1 MIYIKR
7 AYEPPSPKDGRRFLI
22 DRLWPRG
29 TSKDALRIEAWLKD
43 LAPSDAL
50 RRFFQHDPAKWAEFR
65 KRYLAELRAQA
76 AGLRELVAAARAGTV
91 TLVYGARDELHNNAV
106 VVRDYLTRR
115 VRTSARRASSRSHAG

>member
-7 AYEPPSPKDGRRFLI
+7 AYEPPSAEDGRRFLI

-29 TSKDALRIEAWLKD
+29 TSKDTLRIEAWLKE

-50 RRFFQHDPAKWAEFR
+50 RQFFQHDPAKWPAFR
-65 KRYLAELRAQA
+65 KRYLAELRARP
-76 AGLRELVAAARAGTV
+76 AGLDELVAAARAGPV

-115 VRTSARRASSRSHAG
+115 VRAGSRRAPSRSHAR